1 MKQAEFPSDNNRRTG
16 EQRLWLNVI
25 LQAITD
31 ATRRLNRPT
40 NDNLNSRLDVL
51 RAREWFTVPSK
62 DFDAVCELAD
72 LNPEAV
78 RAFAER
84 QIKLADQEVWQGF
97 RIRRDVKGKLLKPE
111 AAPGVVSDFDQGQ
124 GPGPGSSAREREKLE
139 FL

>member
-1 MKQAEFPSDNNRRTG
+1 
-16 EQRLWLNVI
+16 
-25 LQAITD
+25 
-31 ATRRLNRPT
+31 
-40 NDNLNSRLDVL
+40 LNSRLDVL

-84 QIKLADQEVWQGF
+84 QIKLAGDEAWQGF
-97 RIRRDVKGKLLKPE
+97 RIRRAGKGKRLKHEVE
-111 AAPGVVSDFDQGQ
+111 AGVVADFEHKEGT
-124 GPGPGSSAREREKLE
+124 GPGSTAQDRTKLE